1 MVKKFHAWIALC
13 ALSGSAMAQSY
24 TVEPRH
30 TSVTWSV
37 SHFGTSTFRG
47 KLNKSAGKVVLDT
60 VAKTGSVEIVF
71 DPAGVLT
78 GDERLDKHLVS
89 PDFFNVAQFA
99 TATFKSGRVEFN
111 GQAPARIDGELT
123 LLGVAKPVTLTVTSF
138 NCRMHPAF
146 KKDYCGAD
154 ATATIRRSD
163 WGMKY
168 GVPGVGDE
176 VRLDIAIEAI
186 KD

>member
-1 MVKKFHAWIALC
+1 MFRKIPACIALS
-13 ALSGSAMAQSY
+13 AVAGSALAQSY

-47 KLNKSAGKVVLDT
+47 KLNKSSGKVVLDT
-60 VAKTGSVEIVF
+60 VAKTGSVDIVF
-71 DPAGVLT
+71 DPAGMVT
-78 GDERLDKHLVS
+78 GDDRLDKHLPS
-89 PDFFNVAQFA
+89 PDFFNIAQFA

-111 GQAPARIDGELT
+111 GQAPARIDGDLT
-123 LLGVAKPVTLTVTSF
+123 MLGVTKPVTLTVTSF

>member
-1 MVKKFHAWIALC
+1 MLKTFHACIALC
-13 ALSGSAMAQSY
+13 AFAGSALAQSY

-37 SHFGTSTFRG
+37 SHFGTSTYRG
-47 KLNKSAGKVVLDT
+47 KLNKAVGKVVLDPA
-60 VAKTGSVEIVF
+60 AKTGSVEIVF
-71 DPAGVLT
+71 DPAGLVS
-78 GDERLDKHLVS
+78 GDPQLDKHLVS
-89 PDFFNVAQFA
+89 PDFFNVAQFV
-99 TATFKSGRVEFN
+99 TATFRSGRVEFN

-123 LLGVAKPVTLTVTSF
+123 MLGVTKPVTLTVTSF
-138 NCRMHPAF
+138 NCKMHPAF

-168 GVPGVGDE
+168 GVPNVGDE
-176 VRLDIAIEAI
+176 VRLDIQIEAI